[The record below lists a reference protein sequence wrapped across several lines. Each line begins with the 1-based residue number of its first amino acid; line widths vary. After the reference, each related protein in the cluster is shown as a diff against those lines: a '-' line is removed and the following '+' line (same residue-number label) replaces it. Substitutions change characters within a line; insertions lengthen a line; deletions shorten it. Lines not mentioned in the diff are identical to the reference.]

1 VVCEFQVCP
10 VQIIADQTYPA
21 LGSQMC

>member
-1 VVCEFQVCP
+1 VCP